1 MYRRRKRI
9 PTCKAV
15 SAGHNEMSSSFYFRL
30 CFLLF
35 GRKILQVDLCKFLR
49 FRKENRLFRT
59 RRYPNI
65 YHLQVRIHL
74 DRCIRKNQEDFDTVC
89 SRMHSWRIRRC
100 LRTLRRWL
108 RSRFRSR
115 VLRKCTSQLYLHIS
129 HCCRKEKL
137 MSTHLYLQSTIHLF
151 RFR

>member
-1 MYRRRKRI
+1 MYRRHKRI

-15 SAGHNEMSSSFYFRL
+15 SADHNERSSSFYFRL

-35 GRKILQVDLCKFLR
+35 GRKSLRVDLCKFLR
-49 FRKENRLFRT
+49 LRKENRLFRT

-65 YHLQVRIHL
+65 YHLQARIHL
-74 DRCIRKNQEDFDTVC
+74 DRCIRKNQEDSDTVC
-89 SRMHSWRIRRC
+89 SRIHSWRIRRC
-100 LRTLRRWL
+100 LHTLRRSL

-115 VLRKCTSQLYLHIS
+115 VLRKRTSQLYLYIS
-129 HCCRKEKL
+129 DCSRTETL
-137 MSTHLYLQSTIHLF
+137 TSTHLCLPSTIHLF